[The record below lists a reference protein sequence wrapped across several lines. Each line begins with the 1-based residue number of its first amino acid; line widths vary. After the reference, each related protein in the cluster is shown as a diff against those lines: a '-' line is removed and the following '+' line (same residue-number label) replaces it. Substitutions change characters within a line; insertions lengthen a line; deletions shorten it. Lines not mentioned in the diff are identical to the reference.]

1 MGHIKRKRPKR
12 GAKQVWPRK
21 RAKREYPTVS
31 TWSAHS
37 DLKPL
42 AFAGYKAGMTH
53 IHVVDNRPKSP
64 MKGEEIRLPVT
75 IIECPDLLVAGFRLY
90 SIGSVASPRS
100 ALLDVLSPSLDS
112 SLARKIKLPKKAN
125 SKVAEAEKLLEKAG
139 DVRLLVYTQP
149 GKTLIGKKKP
159 ELFEVGLGGKDVN
172 EKFNY
177 AKEQLGKS
185 ISVDAVFKDGVFLDV
200 HAVTTGKGFQGV
212 IKRFGVKLR
221 SHKSEKGQRRIGTLG
236 PWTPKKTPW
245 WVPMSGQ
252 MGYHT
257 RTHYNKQLLKIG
269 DSKADVVKQSSA
281 STSDRGA
288 VQGDITPNGGILKY
302 GKLKNKYMLIR
313 GSVAG
318 PKKRMIIFTHAIRKH
333 PVEEAPT
340 IISVSRRSQ
349 Q

>member
-21 RAKREYPTVS
+21 RAKRQYPTVS
-31 TWSAHS
+31 TWPAHS
-37 DLKPL
+37 ELKPL

-64 MKGEEIRLPVT
+64 TKGDEIRLPVT
-75 IIECPDLLVAGFRLY
+75 IIECPELLVAGFRLY
-90 SIGSVASPRS
+90 TTSSPASPLS
-100 ALLDVLSPSLDS
+100 SLVDVLSPSLDS
-112 SLARKIKLPKKAN
+112 TLARKMKLPKKPK
-125 SKVAEAEKLLEKAG
+125 SKLADAEKLLEKAG
-139 DVRLLVYTQP
+139 DIRLLVYTQP
-149 GKTLIGKKKP
+149 KKILIGKKKP
-159 ELFEVGLGGKDVN
+159 ELFEIGLGGVDVN
-172 EKFNY
+172 AKFNY

-185 ISVDAVFKDGVFLDV
+185 ISVDAVFKDGMFLDM

-212 IKRFGVKLR
+212 VKRFGVKLK
-221 SHKSEKGQRRIGTLG
+221 SHKTEKGRRRIGTLG

-257 RTHYNKQLLKIG
+257 RTHYNKQLLKI
-269 DSKADVVKQSSA
+269 ADTKEEDV
-281 STSDRGA
+281 TPR
-288 VQGDITPNGGILKY
+288 GDILNY
-302 GKLKNKYMLIR
+302 GKLKNKYMLIM

-318 PKKRMIIFTHAIRKH
+318 PKKRLIIFTHAIRKH
-333 PVEEAPT
+333 PAEDAPS
-340 IISVSRRSQ
+340 IISISRRSQ